1 MNTLNIPTT
10 KGREDVPAF
19 FVDGVSALAITMTN
33 FGVFEVTHVKSGFKI
48 IGGFERFANAAV
60 EMLSLYLAM
69 HEAGIDFEAEHEEF
83 KRQVKESSLKSEH
96 IGGLTLVE
104 YLQIMR
110 PIMGFSGEFPWEGEE
125 ESPHTKASQ
134 LIAKI
139 NELHGVK
146 QVKETNHV

>member
-1 MNTLNIPTT
+1 MKTLNIPTT

-33 FGVFEVTHVKSGFKI
+33 FGIFEVTHVKLGFKI

-60 EMLSLYLAM
+60 EMLSLHLAM
-69 HEAGIDFEAEHEEF
+69 HEAGIDFEAEQEEF
-83 KRQVKESSLKSEH
+83 KRQIKESSFKSAH
-96 IGGLTLVE
+96 ISGLTLFE
-104 YLQIMR
+104 YLQVMR
-110 PIMGFSGEFPWEGEE
+110 PVMGFSGEFPWEGEE

-139 NELHGVK
+139 NEIKGVN
-146 QVKETNHV
+146 QVKETTNV